1 MNVTSMIVAG
11 IAIFILGAVCGARM
25 VYRFRHVTTKALHQA
40 LLNTLHERTARLD
53 RLTEPARES
62 TMVAI
67 DGEETIM
74 LIDEDG
80 EETIMLVAIDEEEEK
95 RSGN

>member
-1 MNVTSMIVAG
+1 MTGTSMIISAF
-11 IAIFILGAVCGARM
+11 AIFTLGAVYGARM

-53 RLTEPARES
+53 CLTEPARET

-67 DGEETIM
+67 GGEKNQPDFWSETAATSNESKATA
-74 LIDEDG
+74 L
-80 EETIMLVAIDEEEEK
+80 
-95 RSGN
+95 